1 MDFTMIIYVFE
12 KADLHPGHAE
22 EWDEGERN
30 KIEQSRLGCLE
41 NLRKQSSLENLRKQ
55 RYGLED

>member
-1 MDFTMIIYVFE
+1 MDFTMIINVFDCE

-41 NLRKQSSLENLRKQ
+41 NLRKQ
-55 RYGLED
+55 RYGLGD

>member
-1 MDFTMIIYVFE
+1 MIIYVFDCE
-12 KADLHPGHAE
+12 RADLHPGHAE

-30 KIEQSRLGCLE
+30 EIEQSRLGCLE

-55 RYGLED
+55 RYGLENEN

>member
-1 MDFTMIIYVFE
+1 MIIYVFDSE
-12 KADLHPGHAE
+12 KVDLHPGHAE

-41 NLRKQSSLENLRKQ
+41 NLRKQSILENLRKQ
-55 RYGLED
+55 RYGLEN

>member
-1 MDFTMIIYVFE
+1 MIINVFDCE
-12 KADLHPGHAE
+12 RADLHPGHAE

-41 NLRKQSSLENLRKQ
+41 NLRKQSAGWKLR
-55 RYGLED
+55 G